1 MARVTRTDLAA
12 RIDHTLL
19 RPEATETDVARLC
32 VEAISLGVP
41 AVCVSPPM
49 VRAAIR
55 TIDGAR
61 LPVACVMGFPSGAH
75 LTSVK
80 ASESRNAVADGAIE
94 IDMVADLGASVRTC
108 NQARADEG
116 DSAGKNCDLDPSR
129 LSPVERGLESEMRA
143 DGASGGP
150 SAIFGRALASFRR
163 LWQTA
168 RSFHP
173 PSAPCRPRSRS
184 FPACC
189 RTFICPKAG
198 STIAFRVA

>member
-108 NQARADEG
+108 NQARADEVAVG
-116 DSAGKNCDLDPSR
+116 TALTGGPPHRSQRAELPHWAPASGIGSKAHFGKRMHDADGGKPSAGQSSHA
-129 LSPVERGLESEMRA
+129 SPAEPVLLA
-143 DGASGGP
+143 AAS
-150 SAIFGRALASFRR
+150 
-163 LWQTA
+163 
-168 RSFHP
+168 
-173 PSAPCRPRSRS
+173 
-184 FPACC
+184 
-189 RTFICPKAG
+189 
-198 STIAFRVA
+198 